1 MLSLCYRAGR
11 RWIHSPKSCQTLFHN
26 KVPKRK
32 EKKKKPAISLMTE
45 TKMYVK
51 GKIDQRQT
59 NQRIKNWLFDNGFK
73 KEEKFL
79 KFVV

>member
-1 MLSLCYRAGR
+1 MDSL
-11 RWIHSPKSCQTLFHN
+11 PKIMSDSFPQQDT
-26 KVPKRK
+26 KR
-32 EKKKKPAISLMTE
+32 ERKKPAISLITE
-45 TKMYVK
+45 TKMYIK
-51 GKIDQRQT
+51 GKIDQRQA

>member
-1 MLSLCYRAGR
+1 MVLLCCRAGR
-11 RWIHSPKSCQTLFHN
+11 TWIHSPKSCQTLFHN
-26 KVPKRK
+26 KTPKRK
-32 EKKKKPAISLMTE
+32 EKNPAISLMTE
-45 TKMYVK
+45 TKMYIK
-51 GKIDQRQT
+51 GKIVQRQT